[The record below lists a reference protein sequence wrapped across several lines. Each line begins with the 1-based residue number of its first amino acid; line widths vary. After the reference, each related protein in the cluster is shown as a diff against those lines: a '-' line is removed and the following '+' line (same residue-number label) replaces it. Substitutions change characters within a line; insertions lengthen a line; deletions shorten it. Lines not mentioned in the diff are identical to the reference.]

1 MSTRA
6 RLIVAATVALISL
19 VGIAVLAIVVSHGD
33 GRAAAP
39 FGVSEHSAAVPFTG
53 YRAAR
58 VDIDGRCRPVVV
70 ADTATLQEQG
80 LRGRED
86 LGGYAGM
93 VFVTSHDTD
102 TAFTMSGVAAPLE
115 VSWYSAN
122 GKRLGGAHMAA
133 CPDRDE
139 AHCPEYRSP
148 SPYRV
153 ALETPG
159 GSRYGGDLAPC
170 GGGSGA

>member
-6 RLIVAATVALISL
+6 RLILAAAVALISL

-39 FGVSEHSAAVPFTG
+39 FGVSEHRAAAPFAD

-70 ADTATLQEQG
+70 ADTATRREQG
-80 LRGRED
+80 LRGREN

-115 VSWYSAN
+115 ISWYSAS

-133 CPDRDE
+133 CPDRAE
-139 AHCPEYRSP
+139 SQCPEYRSP
-148 SPYRV
+148 RPYRV

-159 GSRYGGDLAPC
+159 GAPSGGDLAPC
-170 GGGSGA
+170 GGSGA